1 MNCNH
6 IQIAPSL
13 LTADFGHLVDEVK
26 LAEEG
31 GADLLHLDVMDG
43 QFVPNI
49 SFGSLV
55 IDSIR
60 NATSLPLN
68 IHLMIE
74 EPDRF
79 LEDFIKSDNDQI
91 IVHAEACAHLDR
103 TVSRIKDLGAA
114 VGVALNPSTPLS
126 AIEDVADMLDIIM
139 IMTVNPGFG
148 GQSFIDR
155 MIDKI
160 ERADSLIKSKGLKA
174 KIEVDGGIKA
184 DHTASDCVK
193 AGAEIL
199 VAGSA
204 VYNKEDTVKKFDC
217 QVKRSV
223 RRLVLRRWT
232 FSSWVVS
239 LWCVSI

>member
-6 IQIAPSL
+6 IQIAPSV

-26 LAEEG
+26 LAEDG

-79 LEDFIKSDNDQI
+79 LEDFIKSDTDQI

-204 VYNKEDTVKKFDC
+204 VYNKEDTVKNSIAK
-217 QVKRSV
+217 
-223 RRLVLRRWT
+223 LRGA
-232 FSSWVVS
+232 
-239 LWCVSI
+239 LEG

>member
-6 IQIAPSL
+6 IQIAPSI

-68 IHLMIE
+68 THLMIE

-204 VYNKEDTVKKFDC
+204 VYNKEDTVKNSIAK
-217 QVKRSV
+217 
-223 RRLVLRRWT
+223 LRGA
-232 FSSWVVS
+232 
-239 LWCVSI
+239 LEG

>member
-26 LAEEG
+26 LAEDG

-60 NATSLPLN
+60 NATSLSLN

-79 LEDFIKSDNDQI
+79 LEDFIKSDTDQI

-204 VYNKEDTVKKFDC
+204 VYNKEDTVKNSIAK
-217 QVKRSV
+217 
-223 RRLVLRRWT
+223 LRGA
-232 FSSWVVS
+232 
-239 LWCVSI
+239 LEG

>member
-6 IQIAPSL
+6 IQIAPSI

-26 LAEEG
+26 LAEDG

-74 EPDRF
+74 EPDRY
-79 LEDFIKSDNDQI
+79 LEDFIKSDTDQI
-91 IVHAEACAHLDR
+91 IVHAEACSHLDR
-103 TVSRIKDLGAA
+103 TVSRIKGLGAS

-126 AIEDVADMLDIIM
+126 DIEDVADMLDIIM

-160 ERADSLIKSKGLKA
+160 ERADSLIKSKGLTA

-204 VYNKEDTVKKFDC
+204 VYNKEDTVRNSIAK
-217 QVKRSV
+217 
-223 RRLVLRRWT
+223 LRG
-232 FSSWVVS
+232 S
-239 LWCVSI
+239 LEN

>member
-13 LTADFGHLVDEVK
+13 LTADFGHLSDQVK

-31 GADLLHLDVMDG
+31 GADLIHLDVMDG
-43 QFVPNI
+43 KFVPNI
-49 SFGSLV
+49 TFGSLV

-60 NATSLPLN
+60 DSSSLPLN

-79 LEDFIKSDNDQI
+79 LEDFIKSDTDQI

-103 TVSRIKDLGAA
+103 TVSRIKDLGAS
-114 VGVALNPSTPLS
+114 VGVALNPSTPLND
-126 AIEDVADMLDIIM
+126 IENVADMLDIIM

-160 ERADSLIKSKGLKA
+160 ERADSLIKSKGLNA

-204 VYNKEDTVKKFDC
+204 VYNKEDTVKNSIAK
-217 QVKRSV
+217 
-223 RRLVLRRWT
+223 LRG
-232 FSSWVVS
+232 S
-239 LWCVSI
+239 LED

>member
-60 NATSLPLN
+60 KASSLPLN

-79 LEDFIKSDNDQI
+79 LEDFIKSDTDQI
-91 IVHAEACAHLDR
+91 IVHAEACSHLDR
-103 TVSRIKDLGAA
+103 TVSRIKDLGAS

-126 AIEDVADMLDIIM
+126 DIEDVADMLDIIM

-160 ERADSLIKSKGLKA
+160 ERADSLIKSKGLTA

-204 VYNKEDTVKKFDC
+204 VYNKEDTVRNSIAK
-217 QVKRSV
+217 
-223 RRLVLRRWT
+223 LRG
-232 FSSWVVS
+232 S
-239 LWCVSI
+239 LEN

>member
-1 MNCNH
+1 M
-6 IQIAPSL
+6 
-13 LTADFGHLVDEVK
+13 K
-26 LAEEG
+26 LAEDG

-74 EPDRF
+74 EPDRY
-79 LEDFIKSDNDQI
+79 LEDFIKSDTDQI
-91 IVHAEACAHLDR
+91 IVHAEACSHLDR
-103 TVSRIKDLGAA
+103 TVSRIKDLGAS

-126 AIEDVADMLDIIM
+126 DIEDVADMLDIIM

-160 ERADSLIKSKGLKA
+160 ERADSLIKSKGLTA

-204 VYNKEDTVKKFDC
+204 VYNKEDTVRNSIAK
-217 QVKRSV
+217 
-223 RRLVLRRWT
+223 LRG
-232 FSSWVVS
+232 S
-239 LWCVSI
+239 LEN

>member
-26 LAEEG
+26 LAEDG

-60 NATSLPLN
+60 KASSLPLN

-160 ERADSLIKSKGLKA
+160 ERTDSLIKSKGLTA

-204 VYNKEDTVKKFDC
+204 VYNKEDTVKNSIAK
-217 QVKRSV
+217 
-223 RRLVLRRWT
+223 LRGA
-232 FSSWVVS
+232 
-239 LWCVSI
+239 LEG

>member
-60 NATSLPLN
+60 NATSLSLN

-79 LEDFIKSDNDQI
+79 LEDFIKSDTDQI

-103 TVSRIKDLGAA
+103 TVSRIKDLGAS

-126 AIEDVADMLDIIM
+126 DIEDVADMLDIIM

-160 ERADSLIKSKGLKA
+160 ERADSLIKSKGLTA

-204 VYNKEDTVKKFDC
+204 VYNKEDTVRNSIAK
-217 QVKRSV
+217 
-223 RRLVLRRWT
+223 LRG
-232 FSSWVVS
+232 S
-239 LWCVSI
+239 LEN

>member
-6 IQIAPSL
+6 IQIAPSI
-13 LTADFGHLVDEVK
+13 LTADFGNLVDEVK
-26 LAEEG
+26 LAEDG

-74 EPDRF
+74 EPDRY
-79 LEDFIKSDNDQI
+79 LEDFIKSDTDQI
-91 IVHAEACAHLDR
+91 IVHAEACSHLDR
-103 TVSRIKDLGAA
+103 TVSRIKDLGAS

-126 AIEDVADMLDIIM
+126 DIEDVADMLDIIM

-204 VYNKEDTVKKFDC
+204 VYNKEDTVRNSIAK
-217 QVKRSV
+217 
-223 RRLVLRRWT
+223 LRG
-232 FSSWVVS
+232 S
-239 LWCVSI
+239 LEN

>member
-6 IQIAPSL
+6 IQIAPSI
-13 LTADFGHLVDEVK
+13 LTADFGNLVDEVK
-26 LAEEG
+26 LAEDG

-74 EPDRF
+74 EPDRY
-79 LEDFIKSDNDQI
+79 LEDFIKSDTDQI
-91 IVHAEACAHLDR
+91 IVHAEACSHLDR
-103 TVSRIKDLGAA
+103 TVSRIKDLGAS

-126 AIEDVADMLDIIM
+126 DIEDVADMLDIIM

-160 ERADSLIKSKGLKA
+160 ERADSLIKSKGLTA

-204 VYNKEDTVKKFDC
+204 VYNKEDTVRNSIAK
-217 QVKRSV
+217 
-223 RRLVLRRWT
+223 LRG
-232 FSSWVVS
+232 S
-239 LWCVSI
+239 LEN

>member
-26 LAEEG
+26 LAEDG

-79 LEDFIKSDNDQI
+79 LEDFIKSDTDQI

-103 TVSRIKDLGAA
+103 TVSRVKDLGAA

-204 VYNKEDTVKKFDC
+204 VYNKEDTVKNSIAK
-217 QVKRSV
+217 
-223 RRLVLRRWT
+223 LRGA
-232 FSSWVVS
+232 
-239 LWCVSI
+239 LEG

>member
-13 LTADFGHLVDEVK
+13 LTADFGHLVDEVT
-26 LAEEG
+26 LAEDG

-79 LEDFIKSDNDQI
+79 LEDFIKSDTDQI

-204 VYNKEDTVKKFDC
+204 VYNKEDTVKNSIAK
-217 QVKRSV
+217 
-223 RRLVLRRWT
+223 LRGA
-232 FSSWVVS
+232 
-239 LWCVSI
+239 LEG

>member
-60 NATSLPLN
+60 NATSLSLN

-79 LEDFIKSDNDQI
+79 LEDFIKSDTDQI

-204 VYNKEDTVKKFDC
+204 VYNKEDTVKNSIAK
-217 QVKRSV
+217 
-223 RRLVLRRWT
+223 LRGA
-232 FSSWVVS
+232 
-239 LWCVSI
+239 LEG

>member
-6 IQIAPSL
+6 IQIAPSI
-13 LTADFGHLVDEVK
+13 LTADFGNLVDEVK
-26 LAEEG
+26 LAEDG

-74 EPDRF
+74 EPDRY
-79 LEDFIKSDNDQI
+79 LEDFIKSDTDQI
-91 IVHAEACAHLDR
+91 IVHAEACSHLDR
-103 TVSRIKDLGAA
+103 TVSRIKDLGAS

-126 AIEDVADMLDIIM
+126 DIEDVADMLDIIM

-160 ERADSLIKSKGLKA
+160 ERADSLIKSKGLTA

-184 DHTASDCVK
+184 YHTASDCVK

-204 VYNKEDTVKKFDC
+204 VFNKEDTGRNSIAK
-217 QVKRSV
+217 
-223 RRLVLRRWT
+223 LRGA
-232 FSSWVVS
+232 
-239 LWCVSI
+239 LEN

>member
-1 MNCNH
+1 
-6 IQIAPSL
+6 
-13 LTADFGHLVDEVK
+13 
-26 LAEEG
+26 
-31 GADLLHLDVMDG
+31 
-43 QFVPNI
+43 
-49 SFGSLV
+49 
-55 IDSIR
+55 
-60 NATSLPLN
+60 
-68 IHLMIE
+68 MIE

-79 LEDFIKSDNDQI
+79 LEDFIKSDTDQI

-204 VYNKEDTVKKFDC
+204 VYNKEDTVKNSIAK
-217 QVKRSV
+217 
-223 RRLVLRRWT
+223 LRGA
-232 FSSWVVS
+232 
-239 LWCVSI
+239 LEG

>member
-60 NATSLPLN
+60 KASSLPLN

-79 LEDFIKSDNDQI
+79 LEDFIKSDTDQI

-204 VYNKEDTVKKFDC
+204 VYNKEDTVKNSIAK
-217 QVKRSV
+217 
-223 RRLVLRRWT
+223 LRGA
-232 FSSWVVS
+232 
-239 LWCVSI
+239 

>member
-60 NATSLPLN
+60 NATSLSLN

-79 LEDFIKSDNDQI
+79 LEDFIKSDTDQI

-103 TVSRIKDLGAA
+103 TVSRIKDLGAS

-126 AIEDVADMLDIIM
+126 DIEDVADMLDIIM

-204 VYNKEDTVKKFDC
+204 VYNKEDTVKNSIAK
-217 QVKRSV
+217 
-223 RRLVLRRWT
+223 LRGA
-232 FSSWVVS
+232 
-239 LWCVSI
+239 LEG

>member
-26 LAEEG
+26 LAEDG

-68 IHLMIE
+68 IHLMID

-79 LEDFIKSDNDQI
+79 LEDFIKSDTDQI

-204 VYNKEDTVKKFDC
+204 VYNKEDTVKNSIAK
-217 QVKRSV
+217 
-223 RRLVLRRWT
+223 LRGA
-232 FSSWVVS
+232 
-239 LWCVSI
+239 LEG

>member
-6 IQIAPSL
+6 IQIAPSI

-26 LAEEG
+26 LAEDG

-74 EPDRF
+74 EPDRY
-79 LEDFIKSDNDQI
+79 LEDFIKSDTDQI

-160 ERADSLIKSKGLKA
+160 ERADSLIKSKGLKS

-204 VYNKEDTVKKFDC
+204 VYNKEDTVKNSIAK
-217 QVKRSV
+217 
-223 RRLVLRRWT
+223 LRGA
-232 FSSWVVS
+232 
-239 LWCVSI
+239 LED

>member
-26 LAEEG
+26 LAEDG

-68 IHLMIE
+68 IHLMID

-79 LEDFIKSDNDQI
+79 LEDFIKSDTDQI

-103 TVSRIKDLGAA
+103 TVSRIKDLGAS

-126 AIEDVADMLDIIM
+126 DIEDVADMLDIIM

-204 VYNKEDTVKKFDC
+204 VYNKEDTVKNSIAK
-217 QVKRSV
+217 
-223 RRLVLRRWT
+223 LRGA
-232 FSSWVVS
+232 
-239 LWCVSI
+239 LEG

>member
-26 LAEEG
+26 LAEDG

-60 NATSLPLN
+60 KASSLPLN

-79 LEDFIKSDNDQI
+79 LEDFIKSDTDQI

-103 TVSRIKDLGAA
+103 TVSRIKDLGAS

-160 ERADSLIKSKGLKA
+160 ERADSLIKSKGLTA

-204 VYNKEDTVKKFDC
+204 VYNKEDTVRNSIAK
-217 QVKRSV
+217 
-223 RRLVLRRWT
+223 LRG
-232 FSSWVVS
+232 S
-239 LWCVSI
+239 LEN

>member
-13 LTADFGHLVDEVK
+13 LTADFGHLSDQVK

-31 GADLLHLDVMDG
+31 GADLIHLDVMDG
-43 QFVPNI
+43 KFVPNI
-49 SFGSLV
+49 TFGSLV

-60 NATSLPLN
+60 GSSSLPLN

-79 LEDFIKSDNDQI
+79 LEDFIKSDTDQI

-103 TVSRIKDLGAA
+103 TVSRIKDLGAS

-126 AIEDVADMLDIIM
+126 DIENVADMLDIIM

-160 ERADSLIKSKGLKA
+160 ERADSLIKSKGLNA

-204 VYNKEDTVKKFDC
+204 IYNKEDTVKNSIAK
-217 QVKRSV
+217 
-223 RRLVLRRWT
+223 LRGA
-232 FSSWVVS
+232 
-239 LWCVSI
+239 LED

>member
-26 LAEEG
+26 LAEDG

-60 NATSLPLN
+60 KASSLPLN

-79 LEDFIKSDNDQI
+79 LEDFIKSDTDQI

-199 VAGSA
+199 VAGSS
-204 VYNKEDTVKKFDC
+204 VYNKEEKE
-217 QVKRSV
+217 
-223 RRLVLRRWT
+223 
-232 FSSWVVS
+232 
-239 LWCVSI
+239 

>member
-13 LTADFGHLVDEVK
+13 LTADFGHLSDQVK

-31 GADLLHLDVMDG
+31 GADLIHLDVMDG
-43 QFVPNI
+43 KFVPNI
-49 SFGSLV
+49 TFGSLV

-60 NATSLPLN
+60 DSSSLPLN

-79 LEDFIKSDNDQI
+79 LEDFIKSDTDQI

-103 TVSRIKDLGAA
+103 TVSRIKDLGAS

-126 AIEDVADMLDIIM
+126 DIENVADMLDIIM

-160 ERADSLIKSKGLKA
+160 ERADSLIKSKGLNA

-204 VYNKEDTVKKFDC
+204 VYNKEDTVKNSIAK
-217 QVKRSV
+217 
-223 RRLVLRRWT
+223 LRG
-232 FSSWVVS
+232 S
-239 LWCVSI
+239 LED

>member
-6 IQIAPSL
+6 IQIAPSI
-13 LTADFGHLVDEVK
+13 LTADFGNLVDEVK
-26 LAEEG
+26 LAEDG

-68 IHLMIE
+68 IHLMID

-79 LEDFIKSDNDQI
+79 LEDFIKSDTDQI

-103 TVSRIKDLGAA
+103 TVSRIKDLGAS

-126 AIEDVADMLDIIM
+126 DIEDVADMLDIIM

-204 VYNKEDTVKKFDC
+204 VYNKEDTVKNSIAK
-217 QVKRSV
+217 
-223 RRLVLRRWT
+223 LRGA
-232 FSSWVVS
+232 
-239 LWCVSI
+239 LEG

>member
-13 LTADFGHLVDEVK
+13 LTADFGHLVDEVT
-26 LAEEG
+26 LAEDG

-79 LEDFIKSDNDQI
+79 LEDFIKSDTDQI

-126 AIEDVADMLDIIM
+126 DIEDVADMLDIIM

-160 ERADSLIKSKGLKA
+160 ERADSLIKSKGLTA
-174 KIEVDGGIKA
+174 KIEVDCGIKA
-184 DHTASDCVK
+184 DHTASDFVK

-204 VYNKEDTVKKFDC
+204 VYNKEDTVRNSIAK
-217 QVKRSV
+217 
-223 RRLVLRRWT
+223 LRG
-232 FSSWVVS
+232 S
-239 LWCVSI
+239 LEN

>member
-26 LAEEG
+26 LAEDG

-60 NATSLPLN
+60 KASSLPLN

-79 LEDFIKSDNDQI
+79 LEDFIKSDTDQI

-204 VYNKEDTVKKFDC
+204 VYNKEDTVKNSIAK
-217 QVKRSV
+217 
-223 RRLVLRRWT
+223 LRGA
-232 FSSWVVS
+232 
-239 LWCVSI
+239 LEG

>member
-6 IQIAPSL
+6 IQIAPSI
-13 LTADFGHLVDEVK
+13 LTADFGNLVDEVK
-26 LAEEG
+26 LAEDG

-74 EPDRF
+74 EPDRY
-79 LEDFIKSDNDQI
+79 LEDFIKSDTDQI
-91 IVHAEACAHLDR
+91 IVHAEACSHLDR
-103 TVSRIKDLGAA
+103 TVSRIKDLGAS

-160 ERADSLIKSKGLKA
+160 ERADSLIKSKGLTA

-204 VYNKEDTVKKFDC
+204 VYNKEDTVRNSIAK
-217 QVKRSV
+217 
-223 RRLVLRRWT
+223 LRG
-232 FSSWVVS
+232 S
-239 LWCVSI
+239 LEN

>member
-60 NATSLPLN
+60 KASSLPLN

-79 LEDFIKSDNDQI
+79 LEDFIKSDTDQI

-139 IMTVNPGFG
+139 IMTVTPGFG

-204 VYNKEDTVKKFDC
+204 VYNKEDTVKNSIAK
-217 QVKRSV
+217 
-223 RRLVLRRWT
+223 LRGA
-232 FSSWVVS
+232 
-239 LWCVSI
+239 LEG

>member
-6 IQIAPSL
+6 IQIAPSI
-13 LTADFGHLVDEVK
+13 LTADFGNLVDEVK
-26 LAEEG
+26 LAEDG

-74 EPDRF
+74 EPDRY
-79 LEDFIKSDNDQI
+79 LEDFIKSDTDQI
-91 IVHAEACAHLDR
+91 IVHAEACSHLDR
-103 TVSRIKDLGAA
+103 TVSRIKDLGAS

-126 AIEDVADMLDIIM
+126 DIEDVANMLDIIM

-160 ERADSLIKSKGLKA
+160 ERADSLIKSKGLTA

-204 VYNKEDTVKKFDC
+204 VYNKEDTVRNSIAK
-217 QVKRSV
+217 
-223 RRLVLRRWT
+223 LRG
-232 FSSWVVS
+232 S
-239 LWCVSI
+239 LEN

>member
-26 LAEEG
+26 LAEDG

-79 LEDFIKSDNDQI
+79 LEDFIKSDTDQI

-160 ERADSLIKSKGLKA
+160 ERADSLIKSKGLTA

-204 VYNKEDTVKKFDC
+204 VYNKEDTVKNSIAK
-217 QVKRSV
+217 
-223 RRLVLRRWT
+223 LRGA
-232 FSSWVVS
+232 
-239 LWCVSI
+239 LEG

>member
-6 IQIAPSL
+6 IQIAPSI
-13 LTADFGHLVDEVK
+13 LTADFGNLVDEVK
-26 LAEEG
+26 LAEDG

-74 EPDRF
+74 EPDRY
-79 LEDFIKSDNDQI
+79 LEDFIKSDTDQI

-160 ERADSLIKSKGLKA
+160 ERADSLIKSKGLTA

-204 VYNKEDTVKKFDC
+204 VYNKEDTVRNSIAK
-217 QVKRSV
+217 
-223 RRLVLRRWT
+223 LRG
-232 FSSWVVS
+232 S
-239 LWCVSI
+239 LEN

>member
-26 LAEEG
+26 LAEDG

-74 EPDRF
+74 EPDRY
-79 LEDFIKSDNDQI
+79 LEDFIKSDTDQI

-148 GQSFIDR
+148 GQSFSDR
-155 MIDKI
+155 MIDQI
-160 ERADSLIKSKGLKA
+160 ERADSLIKSKGLTA

-204 VYNKEDTVKKFDC
+204 VYNKEDTVKNSIAK
-217 QVKRSV
+217 
-223 RRLVLRRWT
+223 LRGA
-232 FSSWVVS
+232 
-239 LWCVSI
+239 LEG

>member
-26 LAEEG
+26 LAEDG

-74 EPDRF
+74 DPDRF
-79 LEDFIKSDNDQI
+79 LEDFIKSDTDQI
-91 IVHAEACAHLDR
+91 IVHAEACSHLDR
-103 TVSRIKDLGAA
+103 TVSRIKDLGAS

-126 AIEDVADMLDIIM
+126 AIEDVAAMLDIIM
-139 IMTVNPGFG
+139 IMTVLFMMTTHQCCSWN
-148 GQSFIDR
+148 IN
-155 MIDKI
+155 I
-160 ERADSLIKSKGLKA
+160 SLMEHK
-174 KIEVDGGIKA
+174 
-184 DHTASDCVK
+184 H
-193 AGAEIL
+193 
-199 VAGSA
+199 
-204 VYNKEDTVKKFDC
+204 
-217 QVKRSV
+217 
-223 RRLVLRRWT
+223 
-232 FSSWVVS
+232 VS
-239 LWCVSI
+239 HGT

>member
-60 NATSLPLN
+60 KATSLPLN

-79 LEDFIKSDNDQI
+79 LEDFIKSDTDQI

-204 VYNKEDTVKKFDC
+204 VYNKEDTVRNSIAK
-217 QVKRSV
+217 
-223 RRLVLRRWT
+223 LRG
-232 FSSWVVS
+232 S
-239 LWCVSI
+239 LEN